1 MVKLGDLLDIIW
13 SVTEL
18 HVNAYDN
25 YRLQHEWIIG
35 EHVEETTHQWRRR
48 QQGQL
53 SIIDRKINVHGDQ
66 LRKNGL
72 WETGWGPNKK
82 NIPQAIL
89 DAEVTHMNLFD
100 SWYPDKNGKMLSVSV
115 NMDALTVQTL
125 KAELADIERPV
136 YDTWEEAEAANK

>member
-35 EHVEETTHQWRRR
+35 EHVEETTYQWRDR
-48 QQGQL
+48 QRGIL
-53 SIIDRKINVHGDQ
+53 SIMDRKINRHGDQ
-66 LRKNGL
+66 IRKNGL
-72 WETGWGPNKK
+72 CESGWGVNKK

-125 KAELADIERPV
+125 KAELAEIERPL
-136 YDTWEEAEAANK
+136 YETWEEAVAVDK

>member
-18 HVNAYDN
+18 QVNAYDN

-53 SIIDRKINVHGDQ
+53 SIIDRKINAHSDQ
-66 LRKNGL
+66 LRKNGF
-72 WETGWGPNKK
+72 WESGWGPNKK

-100 SWYPDKNGKMLSVSV
+100 YWYPDKNGKMLSVSV

-125 KAELADIERPV
+125 KAKLADIERPV

>member
-18 HVNAYDN
+18 DVRAYDN
-25 YRLQHEWIIG
+25 NRLQHEWIFG
-35 EHVEETTHQWRRR
+35 EQVDETVHQWYSRTK
-48 QQGQL
+48 GEL
-53 SIIDRKINVHGDQ
+53 SIIDRKINLHGDQ
-66 LRKNGL
+66 IRKNGL

-82 NIPQAIL
+82 NIPQEIL
-89 DAEVTHMNLFD
+89 DAEVTHMLLFD
-100 SWYPDKNGKMLSVSV
+100 SWYPDHDGKKLSVSV

>member
-13 SVTEL
+13 RVTEL
-18 HVNAYDN
+18 DVRAYDN
-25 YRLQHEWIIG
+25 NRLQHEWIFG
-35 EHVEETTHQWRRR
+35 EQVDETVHQWYSRTK
-48 QQGQL
+48 GEL
-53 SIIDRKINVHGDQ
+53 SIIDRKINLHGDQ
-66 LRKNGL
+66 IRKNGL

-82 NIPQAIL
+82 NIPQEIL
-89 DAEVTHMNLFD
+89 DAEVTHMLLFD
-100 SWYPDKNGKMLSVSV
+100 SWYPDHDGKKLSVSV

>member
-13 SVTEL
+13 RVTEL
-18 HVNAYDN
+18 DVRAYDN
-25 YRLQHEWIIG
+25 NRLQHEWIFG
-35 EHVEETTHQWRRR
+35 EQVDETVHQWYSRTK
-48 QQGQL
+48 GEL
-53 SIIDRKINVHGDQ
+53 SIIDRKINLHGDQ
-66 LRKNGL
+66 IRKNGL

-82 NIPQAIL
+82 NIPQEIL

-100 SWYPDKNGKMLSVSV
+100 SWYPDKNGKKLSVSV